1 MFSPGFIKP
10 HKRGIMKSLKWIGL
24 GMVALCMTAPTVH
37 ADETDPGNNFVMA
50 SDQGQAYLIYG
61 NLVQATSNA
70 SQTVSGLTVNVYNN
84 AETGSATSNQSN
96 ASMTSSVGVAYGSG
110 VVQINNSASAMA
122 VGGNY

>member
-1 MFSPGFIKP
+1 
-10 HKRGIMKSLKWIGL
+10 MKSLKWIGL

-37 ADETDPGNNFVMA
+37 AEDPGNNFVMA

-84 AETGSATSNQSN
+84 AESGSATSNQSN